1 MMLQL
6 IRKTT
11 EKKLEWT
18 TKKSQVVP
26 KYYMTVKIMKI
37 ITWYALVPILQ
48 FATFWHPLSTKPF
61 S

>member
-1 MMLQL
+1 MLQL

-48 FATFWHPLSTKPF
+48 SFGTF
-61 S
+61 